1 MSKIFPLLLN
11 SIFFIAGVCSIAFE
25 RPFLCA
31 ASLLA
36 ISLLY
41 IWKPGIKKMETVDD
55 GTKAGDGGA
64 KAADDRDVR
73 ETDHQITELS
83 LRVQE
88 LTESN
93 RLLNEE
99 IDHLKGEQETCLHP
113 LYSCP
118 LTSAFPINLE
128 GFFTDYI
135 KEHFDDSKSGVH
147 PEFHCAV
154 PEAETY
160 LSAAALGIICDNVI
174 DNMLKFSPTAPD
186 RYGTIYIRITDLDG
200 DVLIIFKNEG
210 EGIPDHEAARIFD
223 LNYQGSNRK
232 CGNGLGLAQVN
243 ALVSDYG
250 GRTWAK
256 SSRNTGFALY
266 IQLPP
271 KPHS

>member
-55 GTKAGDGGA
+55 GTKASDGGA
-64 KAADDRDVR
+64 EAADDRDVR

-128 GFFTDYI
+128 GFLRI
-135 KEHFDDSKSGVH
+135 ISKSILMI
-147 PEFHCAV
+147 PKAECIRSFTV
-154 PEAETY
+154 P
-160 LSAAALGIICDNVI
+160 CQ
-174 DNMLKFSPTAPD
+174 
-186 RYGTIYIRITDLDG
+186 RQR
-200 DVLIIFKNEG
+200 
-210 EGIPDHEAARIFD
+210 RIFPPRRW
-223 LNYQGSNRK
+223 GSS
-232 CGNGLGLAQVN
+232 A
-243 ALVSDYG
+243 
-250 GRTWAK
+250 TM
-256 SSRNTGFALY
+256 
-266 IQLPP
+266 
-271 KPHS
+271 